1 MPLTLHLTPDAERA
15 IRFGH
20 PWVYAEGVA
29 PSKKPGR
36 TGDLAAVYDRRN
48 RFLALGLY
56 DAESPIRIRI
66 LQRHAPA
73 PITAAWFRERLLG
86 ALAAREARLG
96 DPDTTGWRLV
106 HGENDGLPGLV
117 VDQYDATLVL
127 KLYTGAWG
135 PHLPA
140 VLEALAQAAPSERVV
155 LRLSRQAQKSPAMA
169 AWRNG
174 QVVAGAALT
183 SPVIFRERGLRF
195 AADVVRGQKTGFFLD
210 QRDNRAQV
218 ERASRGRRVL
228 DVFAYT
234 GAFALS
240 AARGGA
246 SHVTSVEESRAAL
259 AAAERQ
265 ARLNKTVGGI
275 RHASF
280 TAIVGDAFAVLARL
294 AKRRRTYDMVIL
306 DPPSFAKSQA
316 EVPRALAAYRRLA
329 ELALAALPPEGL
341 LVYACCSGHVPEDA
355 FFAAVHQAA
364 RAKRRTLRERARTR
378 QPFDHPVTFPEGAY
392 LKCLFATVV
401 G

>member
-1 MPLTLHLTPDAERA
+1 MPITLHLTPEAERA
-15 IRFGH
+15 VRFGH
-20 PWVYAEGVA
+20 PWVYAEGLA
-29 PSKKPGR
+29 PSKKPAK
-36 TGDLAAVYDRRN
+36 TGDLAALYDRRN

-56 DAESPIRIRI
+56 DAESPIRVRI

-73 PITAAWFRERLLG
+73 PITAAWFRERLLA
-86 ALAAREARLG
+86 ALAKREARLG

-106 HGENDGLPGLV
+106 HGENDDLPGLV

-140 VLEALAQAAPSERVV
+140 VLAALAEAAPSERIV
-155 LRLSRQAQKSPAMA
+155 LRLSRQAQQSLAMA
-169 AWRNG
+169 GRRNG
-174 QVVAGAALT
+174 QVLAGAAV
-183 SPVIFRERGLRF
+183 SGPVIFRERGLRF

-210 QRDNRAQV
+210 QRENRARV
-218 ERASRGRRVL
+218 EAMSRGRRVL
-228 DVFAYT
+228 DLFAYT

-246 SHVTSVEESRAAL
+246 SHVTMVEESRAAL
-259 AAAERQ
+259 AAAEQQ
-265 ARLNKTVGGI
+265 AKLNKTVGGI

-280 TAIVGDAFAVLARL
+280 TAIVGNAFDVLARL
-294 AKRRRTYDMVIL
+294 SKRRRTYDMVIL

-329 ELALAALPPEGL
+329 GLAFEVLEPKGT
-341 LVYACCSGHVPEDA
+341 LVYACCSGHIAEEK

-364 RAKRRTLRERARTR
+364 RAKHRTVRELARTR
-378 QPFDHPVTFPEGAY
+378 QPFDHPVTFPEGAH
-392 LKCLFATVV
+392 LKCLFAVA